1 MRLHFTFPA
10 FTLILTS
17 LLSILPTV
25 SALRLIESKS
35 LNPCQDN
42 SSFTATLFNVVFTP
56 DNNTLA
62 FDVVGV
68 SSIQGNVTA
77 ELQVI
82 AYGFTVLRQ
91 KLDPCTMHLRG
102 LCPMNTGQINIQ
114 SNIDIPNEVIQRIPG
129 MWLLEVSFE
138 QLLTGPFC
146 RYCLRR
152 SRFGRSCQ
160 NLYQRH

>member
-1 MRLHFTFPA
+1 MRLPSTFPA
-10 FTLILTS
+10 LTL
-17 LLSILPTV
+17 LLPAFFSIIPTI

-77 ELQVI
+77 ELEVI
-82 AYGFTVLRQ
+82 AYGFTAMKQR
-91 KLDPCTMHLRG
+91 LDPCTMNLRG

-114 SNIDIPNEVIQRIPG
+114 SNIDIPNDVIAKIPG
-129 MWLLEVSFE
+129 KRRVS
-138 QLLTGPFC
+138 
-146 RYCLRR
+146 CL
-152 SRFGRSCQ
+152 
-160 NLYQRH
+160 H